1 MGGRRRAPD
10 GPPDHVAHV
19 HAQWRRELP
28 DVDLDGSRIVA
39 RARRFTLHARE
50 RIEDVFARHGL
61 DPGEFDV
68 LATLRRSG
76 APFTLR
82 PTVLYRQLMIS
93 SGGLTDRLAR
103 LERRGLVR
111 RRASPEDGRSL
122 LVELT
127 AGGRKI
133 VEAAFRE
140 DMALE
145 NELVA
150 TLSRDERDVLG
161 RLLQK
166 LLLPLDED
174 GAWEGESAGDAGDR
188 PDLRERRPPA

>member
-1 MGGRRRAPD
+1 MAGRRRGSD

-28 DVDLDGSRIVA
+28 EVDLDGSRIVA
-39 RARRFTLHARE
+39 RARRFTLHARG
-50 RIEDVFARHGL
+50 RIEAVFARHGL

-111 RRASPEDGRSL
+111 RRPSPEDGRSL

-127 AGGRKI
+127 AAGRKT
-133 VEAAFRE
+133 VEAAFRA

-150 TLSRDERDVLG
+150 TLTRDERDVLG

-174 GAWEGESAGDAGDR
+174 GAWEDEVTADAAERLD
-188 PDLRERRPPA
+188 PRERRPPP